1 MAVGHIPP
9 TQLRSYDSAAIG
21 VVFVK
26 FLLYKRSLLRMDLES
41 GIKWHLQVLPRG
53 MTLIKIIHDPLQNNR
68 LERNSA
74 FSRGVVSL
82 EVRCPSHTH
91 YYGDKS
97 KTASEVI
104 DAGAFAAVFTESTSE
119 KSSN

>member
-74 FSRGVVSL
+74 FSRRCFPGSALPFSHSL
-82 EVRCPSHTH
+82 LWRQIKNSLRSH
-91 YYGDKS
+91 
-97 KTASEVI
+97 
-104 DAGAFAAVFTESTSE
+104 
-119 KSSN
+119 